1 MKFLLN
7 KVTVVLALL
16 LLAAGL
22 LVAAPGSIDSLQLLS
37 AGRMNDL
44 IGSLLNHNDAES
56 YNMLSRAYYAT
67 EQWDAAIKNGEQA
80 VSLRPDDSNYH
91 LWLGRAYGEKAAEI
105 GNPLSAAG
113 LARKTKNEFERA
125 VDLNHE
131 NVPARTDLSE
141 YYVKAPAIMG
151 GGLGKARTQAAAL
164 DSFDPAAA
172 DWIRAIALQK
182 EKKYAEAENSFK
194 SAITKSQN
202 PAQYW
207 MSMASFYRQQGRLD
221 DMEAA
226 IRSALAAPNRQ
237 PVTYFDAASELLHAG
252 RDIPT
257 AAQYVKSYLA
267 SGKLVEDAPAFR
279 AHYLLGQIYEKSGDG
294 TQASAEYQASLDLAS
309 GFLRARKA
317 LDQLSLVSHR

>member
-1 MKFLLN
+1 MKFLLT
-7 KVTVVLALL
+7 KVTAILGIL

-22 LVAAPGSIDSLQLLS
+22 LVATPGSIDSVQLLS

-44 IGSLLNHNDAES
+44 IGSLLNHTDAES
-56 YNMLSRAYYAT
+56 YNLLSRAYYAT
-67 EQWDAAIKNGEQA
+67 EQWDSAIKNGEQA
-80 VSLRPDDSNYH
+80 VGLRPDDSNYH
-91 LWLGRAYGEKAAEI
+91 LWLGRAYGQKAAEI

-113 LARKTKNEFERA
+113 LARKAKNEFERA
-125 VDLNHE
+125 VELNPA
-131 NVPARTDLSE
+131 NVSARTDLSE

-151 GGLGKARTQAAAL
+151 GGLGKARTQAAAVQSL
-164 DSFDPAAA
+164 DPAAA
-172 DWIRAIALQK
+172 DWIRAIALEK
-182 EKKYAEAENSFK
+182 EKKYAEAESSFK
-194 SAITKSQN
+194 SAITEAQN

-207 MSMASFYRQQGRLD
+207 MNLASFYRQQGRLD

-226 IRSALAAPNRQ
+226 IRSALASPNRQ
-237 PVTYFDAASELLHAG
+237 PVTYFDAAGELLHAG

-279 AHYLLGQIYEKSGDG
+279 AHYMLGQIYERSGDR
-294 TQASAEYQASLDLAS
+294 TQASAEYRSSLELAS
-309 GFLRARKA
+309 DFMRARKA